1 MNSTS
6 EDNQLPKSKFSVNKK
21 AWHLAEKL
29 CDSPK
34 EYGVIVKETSQ
45 GATLIDAGILTKGSL
60 ETGKIITEICLGG
73 LGKAKISS
81 TKYDDLTLPSIFV
94 STDYPAISTLGSQLA
109 DWQIGIG
116 DYSAIGSGP
125 ARALTRKNRQL
136 YEEIRYEDEADM
148 ALLVLET
155 SKEPPDIVIEQIHQ
169 ECGVKPDQLMLILVP
184 TTCIAGSTQISGR
197 IVETG
202 LHKLMK
208 LGLDPKL
215 ALHAS
220 GSAPIAPVHPKFA
233 EAMGRTND
241 AILYMGEAS
250 YDIRGYRN
258 DEKLKKIVEK
268 TPSSTSPNYGRP
280 FLQIF
285 KEANYDF
292 YKIDPNLFAPALVTV
307 NNVETGNVFKAGK
320 INVNVFKRSIGLPT

>member
-1 MNSTS
+1 
-6 EDNQLPKSKFSVNKK
+6 
-21 AWHLAEKL
+21 
-29 CDSPK
+29 
-34 EYGVIVKETSQ
+34 
-45 GATLIDAGILTKGSL
+45 
-60 ETGKIITEICLGG
+60 
-73 LGKAKISS
+73 
-81 TKYDDLTLPSIFV
+81 
-94 STDYPAISTLGSQLA
+94 
-109 DWQIGIG
+109 
-116 DYSAIGSGP
+116 
-125 ARALTRKNRQL
+125 
-136 YEEIRYEDEADM
+136 M

-241 AILYMGEAS
+241 AILYMGDAS
-250 YDIRGYRN
+250 YDIRGYRDN
-258 DEKLKKIVEK
+258 EKLRKIVEK
-268 TPSSTSPNYGRP
+268 APSSASPNYGQP

-292 YKIDPNLFAPALVTV
+292 YKIDPNLFAPAMVTV
-307 NNVETGNVFKAGK
+307 NNLETGSVFKAGK
-320 INVNVFKRSIGLPT
+320 INIDVFKRSIGLPT